1 MTFGPGGR
9 RRFLQGLG
17 SSVMLAATGGNPLRH
32 AAGANPSGVNLDG
45 VKSDASLR
53 WPKPIGSPVLDSL
66 RPVIENSRDV
76 HTHVD
81 KIVEVAGW
89 VGYEELP
96 MPGDHLPA
104 GGGGKHPKEAND

>member
-17 SSVMLAATGGNPLRH
+17 SSVMLAAAGGNPLRH

-66 RPVIENSRDV
+66 RPVIENSRAG
-76 HTHVD
+76 HPHVT
-81 KIVEVAGW
+81 KIAKVAAGW
-89 VGYEELP
+89 AFEESP
-96 MPGDHLPA
+96 VPEYHFR
-104 GGGGKHPKEAND
+104 

>member
-1 MTFGPGGR
+1 
-9 RRFLQGLG
+9 
-17 SSVMLAATGGNPLRH
+17 MLAAAGGNPLRH
-32 AAGANPSGVNLDG
+32 AASANLSDVNLDG

-66 RPVIENSRDV
+66 RAVIENSRDV

-89 VGYEELP
+89 MAYEELP
-96 MPGDHLPA
+96 MPEYHFRRA
-104 GGGGKHPKEAND
+104 WA